1 MDRYCNEKLRKYRDG
16 SLYPVQAVPRSSTWT
31 SEALGPGRPAIA
43 YMAAKASEH
52 LTADPARSSREPVT
66 QRPRSPPT
74 SDPRGPEQR
83 EPNRL
88 LTDINWA
95 PRGLQ

>member
-66 QRPRSPPT
+66 Q
-74 SDPRGPEQR
+74 SD
-83 EPNRL
+83 RL
-88 LTDINWA
+88 LSA
-95 PRGLQ
+95 HF